1 MIYALSVVDMTQ
13 YNNVVELQKI
23 KLEEEQLDKD
33 INFIEVS
40 YENGKWYRE
49 ITGYKS
55 GRRVIKYNDKRKKE
69 KVTYE

>member
-1 MIYALSVVDMTQ
+1 MTQ
-13 YNNVVELQKI
+13 YNDVVELQKI

-40 YENGKWYRE
+40 YENGKWIKE

-55 GRRVIKYNDKRKKE
+55 GRRVVKYNDKRHTE
-69 KVTYE
+69 TVTYE

>member
-1 MIYALSVVDMTQ
+1 MTQ
-13 YNNVVELQKI
+13 YNDVVELQKI

-55 GRRVIKYNDKRKKE
+55 GRRVVKYNDKRRKDKTE
-69 KVTYE
+69 WL

>member
-1 MIYALSVVDMTQ
+1 MTQ
-13 YNNVVELQKI
+13 YNDVVELQKI

-49 ITGYKS
+49 ITGYKR

>member
-1 MIYALSVVDMTQ
+1 MTQ

-40 YENGKWYRE
+40 YENVKWYRE

>member
-1 MIYALSVVDMTQ
+1 MTQ

-55 GRRVIKYNDKRKKE
+55 LLEN
-69 KVTYE
+69 

>member
-1 MIYALSVVDMTQ
+1 MTQ
-13 YNNVVELQKI
+13 YNDVVELQKI

-33 INFIEVS
+33 ISFIEVS

>member
-1 MIYALSVVDMTQ
+1 MTQ

-55 GRRVIKYNDKRKKE
+55 GRRVIKYNDKRMIMSASS
-69 KVTYE
+69 